1 MVRAPRAA
9 APPPPPEAPR
19 DERSNRERIVDAL
32 MALLAER
39 AIEDIDFNDISSRAG
54 VPLADCRA
62 EFASVFEVLAAHY
75 REVDRKVLAG
85 AEPEMAE
92 EPPRER
98 LFDVLMRRLE
108 VLAPHKAA
116 VRSLMRSAYRNP
128 AVALALNQLAV
139 RSHQWMLT
147 AAGIDASGTR
157 GAIRAQGLACLFS
170 RVIRVWLDDD
180 DPRPHA
186 RGARSATRTR
196 RVVGHAARRP
206 VPARPALSGD
216 PLPPARAARPRRA
229 NPGLDRHAHG
239 RPQSAEWAVG

>member
-62 EFASVFEVLAAHY
+62 AFGSVFEVLAAHY

-180 DPRPHA
+180 DPGLARTLAELDRQLA
-186 RGARSATRTR
+186 RGAWWGTLLDDLCRLVPRFPGTRYR
-196 RVVGHAARRP
+196 RRERP
-206 VPARPALSGD
+206 
-216 PLPPARAARPRRA
+216 
-229 NPGLDRHAHG
+229 DREE
-239 RPQSAEWAVG
+239 PIPV